1 MNYIKIKYKPLSV
14 NECWQGK
21 RFKTDKY
28 KKYERDLL
36 FMLPNLV
43 VQKGKLKLDIQL
55 GVSSKS
61 ADIDNP
67 IKPLLDILQKKYE
80 FNDKDIYELR
90 ITKED
95 VLKGNEFICIYI
107 K

>member
-1 MNYIKIKYKPLSV
+1 MNYIKLKYKPLSV
-14 NECWQGK
+14 NDCWKGQ

-43 VQKGKLKLDIQL
+43 VQNGKLKLDIQL

-67 IKPLLDILQKKYE
+67 IKPLLDILQKKYG

>member
-1 MNYIKIKYKPLSV
+1 MNYIKLNYKPLSV

-36 FMLPNLV
+36 LMLPPLKILN
-43 VQKGKLKLDIQL
+43 GKLKLDIQL
-55 GVSSKS
+55 GISSKN

-67 IKPLLDILQKKYE
+67 IKPLLDILQKKYS
-80 FNDKDIYELR
+80 FNDKDVYELR

-95 VLKGNEFICIYI
+95 VKKGNEFIVIYL